1 MPPPKKTDVC
11 KKSIS
16 MVMICDFKAKLVPL
30 PIAYKSNAY
39 LYKRSPQNAATIIY
53 QEKLLHAIARK
64 KILRIFAIPKPT
76 WCP

>member
-1 MPPPKKTDVC
+1 MT
-11 KKSIS
+11 
-16 MVMICDFKAKLVPL
+16 CDFKARLVPL

-39 LYKRSPQNAATIIY
+39 LYKRSLQNAATIIY
-53 QEKLLHAIARK
+53 QEKLLHSIARK